1 MFSYPYSYTH
11 TYTYTPFFSV
21 ILPIIA
27 AIVIIAGGLALYF
40 LFVRKPN
47 RFQGTAA
54 KLHDALNFRTFY
66 TEKLIRALY
75 CITVV
80 GIVIYSVALLFS
92 HFFTALLLFVLGN
105 LAARIVYE
113 YALLLLVLCR
123 NTQEINRK
131 MRSPKSSRFR
141 LPPAPAR
148 HLPLRSSPLCR
159 RSTRSR
165 PSLRRQTL
173 RYRRRKLLSSRLCL
187 RRTVSS
193 HNISS
198 YSPSEFFT
206 AACRMS
212 VNFCAPLC
220 YNITEHPP
228 ASQPVKEGDFHAVKA
243 SIGCPKH
250 PSAERLGAAAHRTGT
265 PSVPHRTG
273 FGCDGGQHQEL
284 CRCRRTISRRI

>member
-1 MFSYPYSYTH
+1 MFSYPYHPTY

-27 AIVIIAGGLALYF
+27 LIVIIAGGLALYF

-80 GIVIYSVALLFS
+80 GIVVYSVVLLFS

-105 LAARIVYE
+105 LAARVVYE

-131 MRSPKSSRFR
+131 MGP
-141 LPPAPAR
+141 LPEEQPIPPAPGV
-148 HLPLRSSPLCR
+148 SPAPAAPQQPPVTPVNPQP
-159 RSTRSR
+159 STS
-165 PSLRRQTL
+165 PQTHAP
-173 RYRRRKLLSSRLCL
+173 
-187 RRTVSS
+187 V
-193 HNISS
+193 
-198 YSPSEFFT
+198 PPQE
-206 AACRMS
+206 AAPQTP
-212 VNFCAPLC
+212 V
-220 YNITEHPP
+220 PP
-228 ASQPVKEGDFHAVKA
+228 QDGQQP
-243 SIGCPKH
+243 
-250 PSAERLGAAAHRTGT
+250 
-265 PSVPHRTG
+265 
-273 FGCDGGQHQEL
+273 
-284 CRCRRTISRRI
+284 

>member
-1 MFSYPYSYTH
+1 MFSYPYHHAY

-27 AIVIIAGGLALYF
+27 AIIIIAGGLALYF

-105 LAARIVYE
+105 LVARIVYE

-131 MRSPKSSRFR
+131 MGP
-141 LPPAPAR
+141 LPEEQPVPPVPGAGPAPAATQQ
-148 HLPLRSSPLCR
+148 PPV
-159 RSTRSR
+159 
-165 PSLRRQTL
+165 P
-173 RYRRRKLLSSRLCL
+173 
-187 RRTVSS
+187 
-193 HNISS
+193 
-198 YSPSEFFT
+198 P
-206 AACRMS
+206 
-212 VNFCAPLC
+212 VNP
-220 YNITEHPP
+220 
-228 ASQPVKEGDFHAVKA
+228 Q
-243 SIGCPKH
+243 
-250 PSAERLGAAAHRTGT
+250 
-265 PSVPHRTG
+265 PSVPPQTDAPVPPQEAPQQPPVPPQ
-273 FGCDGGQHQEL
+273 DGQQP
-284 CRCRRTISRRI
+284 

>member
-1 MFSYPYSYTH
+1 MFSYPYHHAY

-27 AIVIIAGGLALYF
+27 AIIIIAGGLALYF

-105 LAARIVYE
+105 LVARIVYE

-131 MRSPKSSRFR
+131 MGP
-141 LPPAPAR
+141 LPEEQPVPPAPGAG
-148 HLPLRSSPLCR
+148 PAP
-159 RSTRSR
+159 
-165 PSLRRQTL
+165 
-173 RYRRRKLLSSRLCL
+173 
-187 RRTVSS
+187 
-193 HNISS
+193 
-198 YSPSEFFT
+198 
-206 AACRMS
+206 AATQQPPVPP
-212 VNFCAPLC
+212 VNP
-220 YNITEHPP
+220 
-228 ASQPVKEGDFHAVKA
+228 Q
-243 SIGCPKH
+243 
-250 PSAERLGAAAHRTGT
+250 
-265 PSVPHRTG
+265 PSVPPQTDAPVPPQEAPQQPPVPPQ
-273 FGCDGGQHQEL
+273 DGQQP
-284 CRCRRTISRRI
+284 